1 MTKQDLI
8 RYMMEELGYSRR
20 DAMALIDQTF
30 EIIKKTLLKGESVKI
45 TNFGNFVV
53 REKGERIGRNPKTKE
68 EYVIKKR
75 TTVIFKPATNLRKE
89 LKKQVK

>member
-20 DAMALIDQTF
+20 DSMALIDQTF
-30 EIIKKTLLKGESVKI
+30 EIIKKSLLRGESVKI

-68 EYVIKKR
+68 EYIIKKR
-75 TTVIFKPATNLRKE
+75 KTILFKPSTNLRKE
-89 LKKQVK
+89 LKREE